1 MLKEYL
7 GSSNRALIP
16 FLDWGYILV
25 WITACVVFFLGIIFI
40 LAPMPFIIR
49 SRRGLTSI
57 IIYFGSLGLAYMFLE
72 ISILQQF
79 IRYLY
84 DPVFSASVV
93 IGSFLVYSG
102 IGSLIAGNAG
112 SVKAKHI
119 FGAVLVIGLAG
130 IIFITADRWLHNVL
144 AGLPLWLRMLSCS
157 LLIAPLAIPMGILF
171 PSGLSALAT
180 ERGDFIAWAWS
191 INGFFSVIG
200 SSATVLIAISWGFKS
215 IILIAVSLY
224 IVAAFTFTRLLRIVP
239 SLGKGD

>member
-1 MLKEYL
+1 ML
-7 GSSNRALIP
+7 
-16 FLDWGYILV
+16 
-25 WITACVVFFLGIIFI
+25 
-40 LAPMPFIIR
+40 FIIPSYR
-49 SRRGLTSI
+49 SLTSI

-84 DPVFSASVV
+84 DPIFSASVV

-102 IGSLIAGNAG
+102 IGSLIAGN
-112 SVKAKHI
+112 VRPIKARHI
-119 FGAVLVIGLAG
+119 FWSVLAIGLVC
-130 IIFITADRWLHNVL
+130 IIFITADRWLHNIL
-144 AGLPLWLRMLSCS
+144 AGLPLWLRMISCS
-157 LLIAPLAIPMGILF
+157 LFIAPLAIPMGIPF

-180 ERGDFIAWAWS
+180 ERGGFIAWAWS

-224 IVAAFTFTRLLRIVP
+224 IVAAFLFARLLRIVP
-239 SLGKGD
+239 SLGERN